1 MTPPSVNHTFDE
13 SMSSMLFSPPTS
25 QSFHDPQSSVSTSS
39 AVNCSSILL
48 TSGPNIPS
56 SPSLDFPPM
65 FNSAPVPPFP
75 FTTPI
80 SASPLAEDTI
90 PIATKAS
97 GSNISYLQGLESI
110 SSQMTPR
117 PISDIQS
124 PGQQPIL
131 QSGLM
136 ITNGPFFPILEPL
149 KKTHFC
155 PWPNCNKT
163 FTRSA
168 HLARHARSHGGE
180 KPYIC
185 PQEGCGKQFSRSD
198 VLKEHNRIH
207 DVNKV
212 RKRKAR
218 NSGGRSKS
226 GDVKT
231 NNANSAVAAVAA
243 TVALQQNAIQ
253 PPATPPP
260 LAHCA
265 PDGVS
270 MSPNAVFPSLLYTNV
285 QNLSPVHPSAHL
297 FNSGEPQQ
305 FSYQPQYSPQGQYQ
319 QAQPYLLTQGFT
331 FGTQHQGI
339 PGTTLTPPTQNQF
352 NHGQGLPGEINI
364 EQPGYSSGT
373 LNHSSMLSSHPNG
386 FMEMNTKDPHNSV
399 QVNTLPNSANN
410 FSVASYANNPQPS
423 SSIAYMSMNMNSASS
438 GMSSGLAH
446 PQDLPFSPHP
456 VEQQPLQQSFEPQQQ
471 RSAG

>member
-1 MTPPSVNHTFDE
+1 MTTHLAQIGIDGVPFSPSLPTGAMTPPSVNHTFNE

-25 QSFHDPQSSVSTSS
+25 QSFHDPQSSVATPS

-56 SPSLDFPPM
+56 SPSLDFPSM
-65 FNSAPVPPFP
+65 FNPASVPPYP

-110 SSQMTPR
+110 SK
-117 PISDIQS
+117 
-124 PGQQPIL
+124 
-131 QSGLM
+131 
-136 ITNGPFFPILEPL
+136 PL

-168 HLARHARSHGGE
+168 HLSRHARSHGGE

-218 NSGGRSKS
+218 GSGGRSKS

-231 NNANSAVAAVAA
+231 NIANSAVAAVAA

-285 QNLSPVHPSAHL
+285 QNLSPAHPSAHL

-331 FGTQHQGI
+331 FGTQQQGI

-364 EQPGYSSGT
+364 EQPGYSSCP

-386 FMEMNTKDPHNSV
+386 FMEMDTKDSHSSV
-399 QVNTLPNSANN
+399 QVNTLPSSAND

-423 SSIAYMSMNMNSASS
+423 SSIAYMNMNMNMNSTSS
-438 GMSSGLAH
+438 
-446 PQDLPFSPHP
+446 
-456 VEQQPLQQSFEPQQQ
+456 
-471 RSAG
+471 